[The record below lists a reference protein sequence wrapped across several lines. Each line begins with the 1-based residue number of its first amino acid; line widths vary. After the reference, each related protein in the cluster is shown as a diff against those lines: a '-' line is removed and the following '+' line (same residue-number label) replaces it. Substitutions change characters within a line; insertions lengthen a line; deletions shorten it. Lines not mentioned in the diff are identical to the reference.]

1 MAIVNNL
8 LIQAEELPNKEKIER
23 VLAFDY
29 IRFGS
34 YVQVRHNFVNALRYV
49 KTQLINHFCYIDYI
63 GIDINKIFNMSFEVV
78 SDNDDAIKS
87 IRKTDSC
94 DLVLFF
100 ESLVSINFK
109 NYIDTTIEFV
119 RKDNA
124 INFIF
129 GEHINYNNDVLEHHR
144 RYAMFNDSLY
154 HALLQYVCVIC
165 DKSVNNIL
173 IVNNAMY
180 APNADL
186 YLSRWVDKSEIDK
199 MNITNMRT
207 RYAEQFKKAVTYYAY
222 ENSKMFSMNDY
233 IAFDDIIDLYTDK

>member
-49 KTQLINHFCYIDYI
+49 KTQLINHFCYID
-63 GIDINKIFNMSFEVV
+63 IDINKIFNMSFEVV
-78 SDNDDAIKS
+78 SDDGDAIKS
-87 IRKTDSC
+87 ICKTDSC
-94 DLVLFF
+94 DLVLFLYKSLFF

-109 NYIDTTIEFV
+109 NYVNIAIESV

-129 GEHINYNNDVLEHHR
+129 GEHINYNNDILEHHR

-186 YLSRWVDKSEIDK
+186 YLSR
-199 MNITNMRT
+199 
-207 RYAEQFKKAVTYYAY
+207 
-222 ENSKMFSMNDY
+222 
-233 IAFDDIIDLYTDK
+233 